1 MQRYILRVI
10 IILMLLVSAY
20 VSYCSAYVFDESI
33 LSIATF
39 VVLTL
44 TLIALMIYAYD
55 TNLIVSMA
63 RVRWER
69 ENILESYYSMT
80 IIPKKENDR
89 GRTMFLIGNPSTLM
103 LRAKVWCHLQLYGQ
117 PVEIGDDY
125 NGQNTWY
132 IFPQQ
137 ISQGW
142 FEIADILVKK
152 GKTIDEIINETTEA
166 NYGNQLT
173 MDLEIEFRNELDIRR
188 RLPMRRHYFDF
199 KEWQWIP
206 HLSKKDEWNV

>member
-1 MQRYILRVI
+1 
-10 IILMLLVSAY
+10 MLLVSAY

>member
-1 MQRYILRVI
+1 MQRYTLRVI
-10 IILMLLVSAY
+10 IILMLLVAAY

-33 LSIATF
+33 LSIGTF

-55 TNLIVSMA
+55 TNLLASMA
-63 RVRWER
+63 RARWER
-69 ENILESYYSMT
+69 EHILESYYSMT
-80 IIPKKENDR
+80 IIPRKDNDR
-89 GRTMFLIGNPSTLM
+89 GRTIFLIGNPSTLM

-117 PVEIGDDY
+117 PVDISDDY

-142 FEIADILVKK
+142 FEIADILAKK
-152 GKTIDEIINETTEA
+152 RKTIEEIINETTEA
-166 NYGNQLT
+166 DYSKQLT

-188 RLPMRRHYFDF
+188 ILPLRRHYFDF
-199 KEWQWIP
+199 KDWQWIP
-206 HLSKKDEWNV
+206 HLSKKDDWNV